1 MGKKRDWLSLGMQPF
16 SPIYYTWI
24 CTYPIYK
31 IFVCPAVENRIL
43 PFFDQGIT
51 YRFIKNCKIINLK
64 ISKSALQQK
73 LKGAEASDL
82 KFAREICFCKNGFLI
97 VKFFWKMSFASWR
110 CPAFFFVSRIVQVM
124 EFSQNF
130 EKTYLV
136 SKHTMKRL
144 TYAYIR
150 ENFSWTNNYLKNFN
164 FFANFFENL
173 RPPVVTPRRSV
184 WVLFKIC
191 LTQDLFD

>member
-1 MGKKRDWLSLGMQPF
+1 MQPF

-31 IFVCPAVENRIL
+31 IFVCPAHEKTIL
-43 PFFDQGIT
+43 PFFDQGIS
-51 YRFIKNCKIINLK
+51 YRFIGKNCKIRNLK

-97 VKFFWKMSFASWR
+97 VKNFSRTLWKFWKNELR
-110 CPAFFFVSRIVQVM
+110 PLEVSGQIVLFVQVM
-124 EFSQNF
+124 EFSQHF

-136 SKHTMKRL
+136 SKHTMRGIL
-144 TYAYIR
+144 YR
-150 ENFSWTNNYLKNFN
+150 KNFLDFHN
-164 FFANFFENL
+164 QFPFC
-173 RPPVVTPRRSV
+173 PPLDRD
-184 WVLFKIC
+184 F
-191 LTQDLFD
+191 